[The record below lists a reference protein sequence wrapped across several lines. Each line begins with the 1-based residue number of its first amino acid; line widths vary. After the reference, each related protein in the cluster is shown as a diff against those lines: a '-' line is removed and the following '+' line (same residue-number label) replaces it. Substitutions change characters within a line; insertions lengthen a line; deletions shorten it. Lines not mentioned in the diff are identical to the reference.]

1 MKRDYNYTFE
11 LPQYDLICF
20 VFERQRGRKRMEIQ
34 VRRPSFQ
41 LSQFLAFDLEKNHY
55 LPHLHFC
62 HPTLPYGIVLESSV
76 CENIKL
82 QSTIETH
89 TIILLSLLINFFF
102 FSY

>member
-41 LSQFLAFDLEKNHY
+41 LSQFLTFDLRKIITFLTCIFVIPLY
-55 LPHLHFC
+55 L
-62 HPTLPYGIVLESSV
+62 TG
-76 CENIKL
+76 
-82 QSTIETH
+82 
-89 TIILLSLLINFFF
+89 LS
-102 FSY
+102 